1 MAGKETSDDRNR
13 SLGRTCAGCGK
24 PIQSGLYC
32 SMCLDKFR
40 GRAKVQ
46 GKRIDS
52 MKSKDLEKVA
62 ETRHDTTIMVAI
74 SDERN
79 MNITKIILE
88 RSLPRYKVL
97 AISHL
102 LNVINT
108 LVSRDISL
116 VILDADFGGL
126 DMLRRI
132 REDDRFKEIPVSMMS
147 GSTKKELVKEIFSL
161 GVQDYIVKPCEQKE
175 FIERIDKIISDKENE
190 QFLGTRQ
197 KNSFSIMLI
206 DDDIFDIRQERET
219 IKNRFPCEI
228 TTAQSA
234 MEGMKILESQGAD
247 LVLVSLDMPFVNG
260 LKFLSLVKANPKL
273 KNIPVIIMTDTRDF
287 AIISEIKNSPAAGH
301 IKKPVITEEGLAL
314 IEEKLRRRR

>member
-1 MAGKETSDDRNR
+1 MVAKDGNVRGSGTR
-13 SLGRTCAGCGK
+13 LCAGCGK

-46 GKRIDS
+46 GKRIDA

-62 ETRHDTTIMVAI
+62 ETRHDITIMVAI
-74 SDERN
+74 SDDRN
-79 MNITKIILE
+79 LSITKIILE
-88 RSLPRYKVL
+88 RGLPRYKII
-97 AISHL
+97 AINHL
-102 LNVINT
+102 LNAINT
-108 LVSRDISL
+108 LISRDVSL
-116 VILDADFGGL
+116 VVLDADFGGL

-132 REDDRFKEIPVSMMS
+132 REDDRFKEIPVVMMS
-147 GSTKKELVKEIFSL
+147 GSTKKELVSGIFSL

-175 FIERIDKIISDKENE
+175 FIERIDKTITAQDSEILFE
-190 QFLGTRQ
+190 TRQ

-206 DDDIFDIRQERET
+206 DDDIFDIRQERDT

-228 TTAQSA
+228 STAQSA

-287 AIISEIKNSPAAGH
+287 TILSEIKNSPAAGH

-314 IEEKLRRRR
+314 IEERLRRRR